1 MILVVA
7 CIAMKPV
14 HASNMKL
21 KREARCIALDAAKE
35 GVYGLLLNNKGM
47 WMFALMFI
55 ENSSDLERCVLYVL
69 AFSRMFVKVV

>member
-21 KREARCIALDAAKE
+21 KREARCITLDTAKE
-35 GVYGLLLNNKGM
+35 GVYGLLLDNKGM
-47 WMFALMFI
+47 
-55 ENSSDLERCVLYVL
+55 
-69 AFSRMFVKVV
+69 